1 MKRFDSAKWITENK
15 YGKFS
20 EETLGSENPIGLS
33 DLPTDLAK
41 VAATKGSGEAPD
53 AQNVPGKNPYPAVDL
68 NPSQKQIILVKA
80 FNMALNTDIVGG
92 QFPPGGDIGAIV
104 SSDNYIMD
112 GHHRWAST
120 LLVKPDAD
128 IIAQLIDMPAKDLI
142 TALNVYTKGEL
153 GITTGNE
160 GQGAISQF
168 TGENIQSQ
176 IIDVAEQTGKSPD
189 SPDGKAPG
197 YTIEELKKRIS
208 TLGGGNYE
216 AGLAQI
222 KENASLISGK
232 EIQDWMPDRSDMP
245 VIEKSKLTDVEAKFK
260 AGELDIKPPFDPAT
274 SAQMAKAGMDEL
286 TEPQE
291 TGGDK
296 VSGASGTTTQADT
309 SSDEK
314 TLGDVEMVLRNID
327 KINTQQELQQI
338 LQKVMDHIAAGNV
351 TGGNFAL
358 NKVFGPGPATTI
370 RKQFGIDETKD
381 SRSSLYERIEKF
393 INKN

>member
-1 MKRFDSAKWITENK
+1 MKRFNSAKWITENK
-15 YGKFS
+15 HGKFN

-33 DLPTDLAK
+33 NLPIDLAK
-41 VAATKGSGEAPD
+41 TAASKGSGEAPD
-53 AQNVPGKNPYPAVDL
+53 AQSVPGKVPYPAQDL

-80 FNMALNTDIVGG
+80 FNMALNSDTVGG
-92 QFPPGGDIGAIV
+92 EYPPGGDIGAIV
-104 SSDNYIMD
+104 SADNFIMD
-112 GHHRWAST
+112 GHHRWASA
-120 LLVKPDAD
+120 LLIKPDAS

-142 TALNVYTKGEL
+142 TALNIYTKGEL
-153 GITTGNE
+153 GISKGNE

-208 TLGGGNYE
+208 VFGGGDYE
-216 AGLAQI
+216 AGLAQL
-222 KENASLISGK
+222 KQNSSLISGK
-232 EIQDWMPDRSDMP
+232 EIKDWMPDRSDMP
-245 VIEKSKLTDVEAKFK
+245 VIDKSKLPDVEAKFK
-260 AGELDIKPPFDPAT
+260 AGELDLKPPFDPAT

-286 TEPQE
+286 TEPQDPE
-291 TGGDK
+291 I
-296 VSGASGTTTQADT
+296 SGASGTTTQADT
-309 SSDEK
+309 SSDDK

-338 LQKVMDHIAAGNV
+338 LQKVMNHIAAGNV

-358 NKVFGPGPATTI
+358 NKVFGPGPSTAI

-381 SRSSLYERIEKF
+381 SRSSLYKRIEKF
-393 INKN
+393 INK